1 MPVFVVNTNVKDV
14 PADFKKLATDVIA
27 KSLGKPHSYIA
38 VQVNAGQDMSFGG
51 TDEPAALCDL
61 TSIGAL
67 SVESNKKHS
76 KALMQL
82 IEGQLK
88 VKPTRQYISFHN
100 FDKSNIGYSG
110 TTFDDLI

>member
-14 PADFKKLATDVIA
+14 PKDFKQLATEAVA
-27 KSLGKPHSYIA
+27 KSLGKPVSYVA
-38 VQVNAGQDMSFGG
+38 VQVNAGQNLSFGG

-76 KALMQL
+76 KALMNLLEKQL
-82 IEGQLK
+82 GVSSQR
-88 VKPTRQYISFHN
+88 VYISFHN
-100 FDKSNIGYSG
+100 LNKADIGFSG
-110 TTFDDLI
+110 TTFDDLM